1 MGSDLNEAQRY
12 LIIVVV
18 ARRRAALW
26 QDARKDV
33 VVLQRFNDVFFRSVG
48 LQGARERDLRRDE
61 GLANAAPGRP

>member
-12 LIIVVV
+12 ITIVVV
-18 ARRRAALW
+18 ARRRAALQ

-33 VVLQRFNDVFFRSVG
+33 VVLQRCNDVFLRSVG

-61 GLANAAPGRP
+61 